1 MKANFAFDSNFAE
14 SLVGAGERE
23 QGAMAARNREPV
35 LAVAKLAACRVYRV
49 DHFSPAIM
57 GAETEKCN
65 SDINQDQLSLA
76 SSEQGRTL
84 LKNTPNS
91 RFLSL
96 F

>member
-14 SLVGAGERE
+14 SLVVAGERE

-76 SSEQGRTL
+76 SSEQEGTL
-84 LKNTPNS
+84 LKIHS
-91 RFLSL
+91 RFSFFLY
-96 F
+96 

>member
-1 MKANFAFDSNFAE
+1 MKANFAFDSNFAD
-14 SLVGAGERE
+14 SLVAVGERE

-35 LAVAKLAACRVYRV
+35 LAVAKLPACRVYRV

-84 LKNTPNS
+84 LKI
-91 RFLSL
+91 RSL
-96 F
+96 FFISV

>member
-35 LAVAKLAACRVYRV
+35 LAVAELLRPV

-57 GAETEKCN
+57 GA
-65 SDINQDQLSLA
+65 
-76 SSEQGRTL
+76 
-84 LKNTPNS
+84 
-91 RFLSL
+91 
-96 F
+96 